1 MKLIPEARRAWRM
14 FSVQAQA
21 LALALLGTWQTI
33 PDDLKAK
40 LPPSLVY
47 WVAMGLMVLGIVGRL
62 IHQPAVQ
69 EPPK

>member
-21 LALALLGTWQTI
+21 IALAVLGAWQAM
-33 PDDLKAK
+33 PQDLKDP

-47 WVAMGLMVLGIVGRL
+47 WVAMGLMVLGIAGRL
-62 IHQPAVQ
+62 IQQPKVS
-69 EPPK
+69 E

>member
-21 LALALLGTWQTI
+21 LALALLGAWQAM
-33 PDDLKAK
+33 PEDLKAK

-47 WVAMGLMVLGIVGRL
+47 WVAMGLMVAGIVGRL
-62 IHQPAVQ
+62 IYQPKVK
-69 EPPK
+69 P

>member
-21 LALALLGTWQTI
+21 LALALLGSWQAI
-33 PDDLKAK
+33 PEDLKAK
-40 LPPSLVY
+40 LPQSLVY

-62 IHQPAVQ
+62 IHQPKVQ
-69 EPPK
+69 ETPK